1 MQTLN
6 NSGKEFNMSR
16 QTLIIKSLA
25 PYLSQ
30 IFGYNALLY
39 SPLAKKLC
47 ENNLSIKN
55 QFIIGN
61 DIEKP
66 YLTHLYKKNQQ
77 VTASLSLKCHYQEL
91 PIVADCID
99 LAVLPNI
106 LQNSLNPHQVLR
118 EVERTLIP
126 EGVVILIGRNPFS
139 WQAIKVA
146 YKRWL
151 KNRKHPKRRSQI
163 SDISKRRIS
172 DWFGLLG
179 FKTENQISISVTND
193 KIQNSHAY
201 FWIKKISQFFCD
213 YFCSYYIIIASK
225 RVSTL
230 TPIRP
235 SWRSNKQLVPPRMA
249 EPSVKALVENWVRRI
264 KQQ

>member
-1 MQTLN
+1 MQTANDIDTELN
-6 NSGKEFNMSR
+6 VSR
-16 QTLIIKSLA
+16 QTLIIKHLS

-39 SPLAKKLC
+39 TPLAKKLC
-47 ENNLSIKN
+47 ENNLSIRN
-55 QFIIGN
+55 QIIIGN
-61 DIEKP
+61 EGI
-66 YLTHLYKKNQQ
+66 QSAQ
-77 VTASLSLKCHYQEL
+77 IALSLKCYYEEL
-91 PIVADCID
+91 PISADCID
-99 LAVLPNI
+99 LALLPNI
-106 LQNSLNPHQVLR
+106 LQNSTNPHQVLR

-126 EGVVILIGRNPFS
+126 EGVVILIGRNPFC

-146 YKRWL
+146 YKSRRQ
-151 KNRKHPKRRSQI
+151 KYRKLQQKLPI

-172 DWFGLLG
+172 DWFRLLG

-193 KIQNSHAY
+193 KIQNSQVY

-213 YFCSYYIIIASK
+213 YFCSYYIIIGSK

-235 SWRSNKQLVPPRMA
+235 SWRSNKQLVPSRIS
-249 EPSVKALVENWVRRI
+249 EPSVKAQVENWFRRI